1 MARFG
6 CAFGIFYSISV
17 KDYNKRYSGDCIMK
31 KLIRIF
37 LWSAGLLAVA
47 SVAMFI
53 TFKVISGMDSD
64 GTPNI
69 GNFTQE
75 AVQESDIIVEPYAAL
90 ETASENDED
99 AVRINKN
106 TKIIYEYVYPDNEHA
121 QSEEASPYFL
131 IGLTEKE
138 LTEIYYGWD
147 ITVFTEDSVIMR
159 KQLKAGSERYIVG
172 IKDGYVAVFYDGVQK
187 SDNVKEVTATPI
199 NALTP
204 DEQIKLKEG
213 VYVSGRDNLI
223 KILEDYGS

>member
-1 MARFG
+1 M
-6 CAFGIFYSISV
+6 
-17 KDYNKRYSGDCIMK
+17 KK

-37 LWSAGLLAVA
+37 SWSAGLILVA

-53 TFKVISGMDSD
+53 SFKVISGMDPD

-69 GNFTQE
+69 GSFVLDTAHE
-75 AVQESDIIVEPYAAL
+75 PDITVEPYAVP
-90 ETASENDED
+90 EPISENDED
-99 AVRINKN
+99 AVRINRN
-106 TKIIYEYVYPDNEHA
+106 TKIIYEYVYSDNEHV
-121 QSEEASPYFL
+121 QSEETSPYFL

-138 LTEIYYGWD
+138 FMEIYYGWD
-147 ITVFTEDSVIMR
+147 IAVFTEDSVILR
-159 KQLKAGSERYIVG
+159 KQLQAGSEQYIVG
-172 IKDGYVAVFYDGVQK
+172 IKDGYVAVFYDSAQK

-199 NALTP
+199 NSLTP